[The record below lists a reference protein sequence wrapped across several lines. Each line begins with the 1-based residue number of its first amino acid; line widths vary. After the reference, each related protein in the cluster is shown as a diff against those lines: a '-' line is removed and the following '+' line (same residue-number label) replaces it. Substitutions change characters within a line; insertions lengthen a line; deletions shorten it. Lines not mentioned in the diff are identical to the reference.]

1 MKTFLKKNVEIQIC
15 AFFENNETKIAII
28 NDDYDYEIF
37 VVILLKHIVNKNRN
51 VNIYNFVLIID
62 FNQKIFVKFCESFNQ
77 SINNVFE
84 IDFIKFQN
92 QNQTID
98 ASIAFS
104 RVQNYWNYIYIYHR
118 SIYVFEKLEIIEK
131 Y

>member
-104 RVQNYWNYIYIYHR
+104 RVQNY
-118 SIYVFEKLEIIEK
+118 
-131 Y
+131 